1 MEHLDIYKKAISILE
16 GKGIKVNVNILE
28 MACMLYVKKW
38 TKLEAYNYLKQLN
51 FNAQKTSSVLHIYEC
66 MKDLA
71 HPVITAYADYVEA
84 VRSAVA

>member
-16 GKGIKVNVNILE
+16 GKGTKVNVNILE
-28 MACMLYVKKW
+28 MACMLYVKKS

-51 FNAQKTSSVLHIYEC
+51 FNAQKTSAIIHIYEC

-71 HPVITAYADYVEA
+71 HPVIPAYADYVDA
-84 VRSAVA
+84 VRSAIA

>member
-51 FNAQKTSSVLHIYEC
+51 FNAQKTSAVLHIYEC

-71 HPVITAYADYVEA
+71 HPVIPAYADYVEA